1 MAISASD
8 VKALR
13 DQTGAGMIDCK
24 KALEEANGDFEK
36 AVEILRKKGAA
47 VAAKRADREAKEGI
61 VATKVF
67 DNNKKAVIVE
77 TNCETDFVSRSD
89 DFKAFSEFVLNE
101 LLKKEYSSVDEFVNV
116 TENAQKLN
124 DILAKVGEKVSV
136 TRFTY
141 FSAPNGYITSY
152 IHTGSRLG
160 VVVVFDNV
168 ANVTPELEVMAKDIA
183 MQAAAMNPISVSRE
197 DVPQETIEKE
207 IEIYKEL
214 LRKEG
219 KPENMLDKIAQGKL
233 NKFFQE
239 NCLLEQTFVK
249 DNTKTVKQLID
260 EYNKAHNSDVKL
272 VKFVRYDLKD
282 AKK

>member
-1 MAISASD
+1 MAISAND
-8 VKALR
+8 VKTLR
-13 DQTGAGMIDCK
+13 EQTGAGMMDCK

-61 VATKVF
+61 VSAYVF
-67 DNNKKAVIVE
+67 EDKKKAIIVE
-77 TNCETDFVSRSD
+77 NNCETDFVARSD
-89 DFKAFSEFVLNE
+89 DFKAFSEYVINK
-101 LLKKEYSSVDEFVNV
+101 LKEKEYANVDEF
-116 TENAQKLN
+116 TSEAENAQKLN
-124 DILAKVGEKVSV
+124 DLLAKCGEKISV
-136 TRFTY
+136 TRFEY
-141 FSAPNGYITSY
+141 VKADNGYVTSY
-152 IHTGSRLG
+152 IHTGARLG
-160 VVVVFDNV
+160 VVVAFDNV
-168 ANVTPELEVMAKDIA
+168 TNINDEFEVMAKDIA

-197 DVPQETIEKE
+197 EVSQDVIQKE

-249 DNTKTVKQLID
+249 DNTKNIKQLID
-260 EYNKAHNSDVKL
+260 EYNKAHNADVKL

>member
-1 MAISASD
+1 MAISAND
-8 VKALR
+8 VKTLR
-13 DQTGAGMIDCK
+13 EQTGAGMMDCK

-61 VATKVF
+61 VSAYVF
-67 DNNKKAVIVE
+67 EDKKKAIIVE
-77 TNCETDFVSRSD
+77 NNCETDFVARSD
-89 DFKAFSEFVLNE
+89 DFKAFSEYVINK
-101 LLKKEYSSVDEFVNV
+101 LKEKEYANVDEF
-116 TENAQKLN
+116 TSDSENAQKLN
-124 DILAKVGEKVSV
+124 DLLAKCGEKISV
-136 TRFTY
+136 TRFEY
-141 FSAPNGYITSY
+141 VKVENGYVTSY
-152 IHTGSRLG
+152 IHTGARLG
-160 VVVVFDNV
+160 VVVAFDNV
-168 ANVTPELEVMAKDIA
+168 TNINDEFEVMAKDIA

-197 DVPQETIEKE
+197 EVSQDVIQKE

-249 DNTKTVKQLID
+249 DNTKNIKQLID
-260 EYNKAHNSDVKL
+260 EYNKAHNADVKL

>member
-24 KALEEANGDFEK
+24 KALEEAHGDFEK

-61 VATKVF
+61 IASYIFEDKR
-67 DNNKKAVIVE
+67 KAIIVE
-77 TNCETDFVSRSD
+77 TNCETDFVARSD
-89 DFKAFSEFVLNE
+89 DFKAFSEYVINK
-101 LLKKEYSSVDEFVNV
+101 LKSKEYSSIEEF
-116 TENAQKLN
+116 TSEPENAEKLN
-124 DILAKVGEKVSV
+124 DLLAKCGEKISV
-136 TRFTY
+136 TRFEY
-141 FSAPNGYITSY
+141 VKAENGYLTTY

-160 VVVVFDNV
+160 VVVAFDNV
-168 ANVTPELEVMAKDIA
+168 ANVDQDLEVMAKDIA

-197 DVPQETIEKE
+197 EVPQEVINKE
-207 IEIYKEL
+207 IDIYKEL

-233 NKFFQE
+233 NKYFQE

-249 DNTKTVKQLID
+249 DNTKNVKQLID
-260 EYNKAHNSDVKL
+260 EYNKAHNTDVKL

>member
-61 VATKVF
+61 IASYIFEDK
-67 DNNKKAVIVE
+67 KKAIIVE
-77 TNCETDFVSRSD
+77 TNCETDFVARSD
-89 DFKAFSEFVLNE
+89 DFKAFSEYVINK
-101 LLKKEYSSVDEFVNV
+101 LKSKEYSSVEEF
-116 TENAQKLN
+116 TSEPENAEKLN
-124 DILAKVGEKVSV
+124 DLLAKCGEKISV
-136 TRFTY
+136 TRFEY
-141 FSAPNGYITSY
+141 VKAENGYVTTY

-160 VVVVFDNV
+160 VIVAFDNV
-168 ANVTPELEVMAKDIA
+168 ANVDQDLEVMAKDIA

-197 DVPQETIEKE
+197 EVPQEVIDKE

-233 NKFFQE
+233 NKYFQE

-249 DNTKTVKQLID
+249 DNTKNVKQLID
-260 EYNKAHNSDVKL
+260 EYNKVHNSDVKL